1 MTPLFAALVGV
12 FVGVMAGWSLHTAW
26 LSRRITIHSVPD
38 HDGKVLEWLVNL
50 GRPIVGRFDD
60 LSEAKHHAARI
71 RNALAGRADG
81 RRRRA
86 ER

>member
-1 MTPLFAALVGV
+1 MSALFAALVAG
-12 FVGVMAGWSLHTAW
+12 FVGTVAGWSLHAGW

-38 HDGKVLEWLVNL
+38 HDGRVLEWLVNF
-50 GRPIVGRFDD
+50 GRPIVGRFEDYT
-60 LSEAKHHAARI
+60 EARHHAARI

-81 RRRRA
+81 RRKRA